1 MNDRQ
6 KSPRSGL
13 PRGIWALGLV
23 SLFMDIS
30 SEMIHALL
38 PAFLVGTLGASV
50 AFVGLVEGLGE
61 GLANIVKLFSRRIS
75 DRIGRRK
82 PLALLGYG
90 LGTVSKPIFALATGP
105 YWVLT
110 ARLSDRFGK
119 GMRGAPRDAL
129 VAALAPEGKR
139 GAAFGL
145 RQSLDNVGAFAG
157 PLLALLFLSLFAGDM
172 RAVFWVAAI
181 PGLGPLAV
189 LWLAVPEPSHPKPA
203 PAPQPVWHMPKLPP
217 AFWIV
222 FGFGILVTLARFSEA
237 FVILRAQ
244 DLGLSLLHLP
254 LVLVVMNAG
263 AAFSAYPAGV
273 ISDRIGRHGLLLA
286 GIGVLVVADVF
297 LALAGSPSMALVA
310 SGIWGLHLGM
320 MSGLLAAEIAAT
332 VPDEIR
338 GTAFGVFNFGTG
350 VALILAS
357 SVAGLVWE
365 WIGPAAT
372 FWLGGG
378 LSLGAL
384 ALGLA
389 WRPKGAGAGR

>member
-1 MNDRQ
+1 MNDSPRT
-6 KSPRSGL
+6 PRSGL

-38 PAFLVGTLGASV
+38 PAFLVGSLGASV

-61 GLANIVKLFSRRIS
+61 GTANIVKLFSGRIS
-75 DRIGRRK
+75 DRIGKRK

-90 LGTVSKPIFALATGP
+90 LGTLSKPIFALATGP
-105 YWVLT
+105 YWVLA

-119 GMRGAPRDAL
+119 GIRGAPRDAL

-145 RQSLDNVGAFAG
+145 RQSLDNIGAFAG
-157 PLLALLFLSLFAGDM
+157 PLLALLFLSLFAGDL

-181 PGLGPLAV
+181 PGLGALAV
-189 LWLAVPEPSHPKPA
+189 LWLVVAEPEHGPRSE
-203 PAPQPVWHMPKLPP
+203 APQPVWQLPKLPA
-217 AFWIV
+217 AFWAV
-222 FGFGILVTLARFSEA
+222 FGFGVIVTLARFSEA

-254 LVLVVMNAG
+254 LVLIVMNAG
-263 AAFSAYPAGV
+263 AALSAYPAGV
-273 ISDRIGRHGLLLA
+273 ISDRIGRRGLLLA
-286 GIGVLVVADVF
+286 GIAVLVVADAL
-297 LALAGSPSMALVA
+297 LALAGTTSTALVA

-320 MSGLLAAEIAAT
+320 MSGLLSAEVAAT
-332 VPDEIR
+332 VPDDIR
-338 GTAFGVFNFGTG
+338 ATAFGVFNFGTG
-350 VALILAS
+350 IALMFAS
-357 SVAGLVWE
+357 GIAGVVWE
-365 WIGPAAT
+365 VFGPEAT

-378 LSLGAL
+378 LSVV
-384 ALGLA
+384 ALGLGLGLRRKA
-389 WRPKGAGAGR
+389 

>member
-1 MNDRQ
+1 MNDSPRT
-6 KSPRSGL
+6 PRSGL

-38 PAFLVGTLGASV
+38 PAFLVGSLGASV

-61 GLANIVKLFSRRIS
+61 GTANIVKLFSGRIS
-75 DRIGRRK
+75 DRIGKRK

-90 LGTVSKPIFALATGP
+90 LGTLSKPIFALATGP
-105 YWVLT
+105 YWVLA

-119 GMRGAPRDAL
+119 GIRGAPRDAL

-145 RQSLDNVGAFAG
+145 RQSLDNIGAFAG
-157 PLLALLFLSLFAGDM
+157 PLLALLLLSLFAGDL

-181 PGLGPLAV
+181 PGLGALAV
-189 LWLAVPEPSHPKPA
+189 LWLGVAEPERA
-203 PAPQPVWHMPKLPP
+203 PRREAPPPVWHMPKLPP
-217 AFWIV
+217 AFWAV
-222 FGFGILVTLARFSEA
+222 FGFGIIVTLARFSEA

-254 LVLVVMNAG
+254 LVLIVMNAG
-263 AAFSAYPAGV
+263 AALSAYPAGV

-286 GIGVLVVADVF
+286 GIAVLVASDAL
-297 LALAGSPSMALVA
+297 LALASGTTTALVA

-320 MSGLLAAEIAAT
+320 MSGLLSAEVAAT

-338 GTAFGVFNFGTG
+338 ATAFGVFNFGTG
-350 VALILAS
+350 IALMLAS
-357 SVAGLVWE
+357 GIAGVVWE
-365 WIGPAAT
+365 VFSPEAT

-378 LSLGAL
+378 LSLVAL
-384 ALGLA
+384 AWGLGL
-389 WRPKGAGAGR
+389 RRKV

>member
-172 RAVFWVAAI
+172 RARSFGWQR
-181 PGLGPLAV
+181 
-189 LWLAVPEPSHPKPA
+189 SPA
-203 PAPQPVWHMPKLPP
+203 
-217 AFWIV
+217 
-222 FGFGILVTLARFSEA
+222 LARSP
-237 FVILRAQ
+237 
-244 DLGLSLLHLP
+244 SC
-254 LVLVVMNAG
+254 
-263 AAFSAYPAGV
+263 
-273 ISDRIGRHGLLLA
+273 
-286 GIGVLVVADVF
+286 
-297 LALAGSPSMALVA
+297 GSPCRNLRIPSPPLRRSP
-310 SGIWGLHLGM
+310 SGICPSCRRP
-320 MSGLLAAEIAAT
+320 SG
-332 VPDEIR
+332 
-338 GTAFGVFNFGTG
+338 
-350 VALILAS
+350 
-357 SVAGLVWE
+357 
-365 WIGPAAT
+365 
-372 FWLGGG
+372 
-378 LSLGAL
+378 
-384 ALGLA
+384 
-389 WRPKGAGAGR
+389 